1 MKEKVEL
8 LERSVARHDD
18 QIARLFSKVDSV
30 NSHLIDIQKTL
41 DQIRYIGLGM
51 LFYFIISEI
60 GFIEGLKVVS

>member
-30 NSHLIDIQKTL
+30 NSHLVDIQKTL

>member
-30 NSHLIDIQKTL
+30 NGHLIDIQKTL
-41 DQIRYIGLGM
+41 DQIRYIGMGM
-51 LFYFIISEI
+51 LFYFIISEV

>member
-30 NSHLIDIQKTL
+30 NGHLEDIQKTL

-51 LFYFIISEI
+51 LFYFVISEV
-60 GFIEGLKVVS
+60 GFIEGIKAVS

>member
-30 NSHLIDIQKTL
+30 NGHLIDIQKTL
-41 DQIRYIGLGM
+41 DQIRYIGMGM

-60 GFIEGLKVVS
+60 GFIEGMKVVS